1 MHRKRVLRFFAGLT
15 AVLVVAW
22 LAFVALAWRAMSQG
36 PEAIGRFMASV
47 PGPAYLVMPFET
59 LWNRTRA
66 GTLAVGDLAPD
77 FELPTADGGRR
88 VRLSEFRDQ
97 RPVVLIFGSYT

>member
-1 MHRKRVLRFFAGLT
+1 MKRALRIVGLT
-15 AVLVVAW
+15 
-22 LAFVALAWRAMSQG
+22 FGALALGWVLFVGLAWHAMTQG
-36 PEAIGRFMASV
+36 PEAIGQFMDAV
-47 PGPAYLVMPFET
+47 PGPAYFVMPFET

-77 FELPTADGGRR
+77 FELPTADGARR
-88 VRLSEFRDQ
+88 VRLTEFRDR

>member
-1 MHRKRVLRFFAGLT
+1 MHRKRVLRFFAGLA

-36 PEAIGRFMASV
+36 PEAIGRFMAGV